1 MSNLKEEDIIEYMM
15 EEGATIES
23 SFGIRFINMI
33 TKFSNLNKEVAINIS
48 EEFPIKLTYNLDDW
62 KDKEDEN
69 DEENNNIDNYI
80 SFYLA
85 PLLEDE

>member
-1 MSNLKEEDIIEYMM
+1 
-15 EEGATIES
+15 
-23 SFGIRFINMI
+23 MI

-62 KDKEDEN
+62 KDKEDEEDED